1 MKDSK
6 YFGTY
11 IERNFKV
18 IKNTFLQAFKE
29 KGINITTEQWVILDL
44 LYQKDGISQT
54 ELANKSDKDAPTTSR
69 IIDLMCKKGLIER
82 RKVEN
87 DRRKFHIFLTPHG
100 NNTYDELLPIAQELR
115 LRGWEGLNDDD
126 YEHFL
131 RIMNQIYGNFK

>member
-29 KGINITTEQWVILDL
+29 KGINVTTEQWVILDL

-69 IIDLMCKKGLIER
+69 IIDLMCKKGARI
-82 RKVEN
+82 VECKAKKN
-87 DRRKFHIFLTPHG
+87 
-100 NNTYDELLPIAQELR
+100 
-115 LRGWEGLNDDD
+115 
-126 YEHFL
+126 
-131 RIMNQIYGNFK
+131 